1 MKFMKYLKLTL
12 TCLVIFGLFS
22 SEKSKSANTQ
32 PNILFVI
39 ADDWSF
45 GHASIYGD
53 RVIKTPNF
61 DRVAREGAL
70 FDKLVVTNQSF
81 QSTQKTSGPNII
93 FILAD
98 DLGYSDIGSYGQ
110 KLIHTPNLDLMARK
124 GMRFTQF
131 YAGTSVCAP
140 SRSSLMTGMH
150 TGHTYIRGNKE
161 IQPEGQ
167 WPLPDSAITIAE
179 IMKRAGYVTGDF
191 GKWGMG
197 FVGTSGDPNKQG
209 FDEFFGY
216 NCQRQSHNFYP
227 DHLWDNSERINL
239 PNTAKIQNH
248 YAAEI
253 IQEKALDFIERNKEK
268 PFFLYLSYTL
278 PHAALQGPKDN
289 GFEDYKKQF
298 NEQPKIIPSDWDGK
312 GYEPQPYPKATFA
325 AMVTRLD
332 TYVGQV
338 MAKLKSLGIHDNT
351 LVIFTSDNGPHT
363 EGGHDPKFFNS
374 TGVLKGVKR
383 DLYEGGI
390 RVPMI
395 AYWPGKIKAGSLNK
409 HIGAFW
415 DFMPTFASL
424 TGQKLPSNIDGI
436 SILPTLFGR
445 GVQKQHSYLYWE
457 FHELGGRQ
465 AVRMGKW
472 KGVKYNVLD
481 KSKTSLDLFDLEKDP
496 GETKNLAHEHPE
508 IVKQIAYYID
518 KAHVENQFFPFLSK
532 VAEN

>member
-1 MKFMKYLKLTL
+1 MKRINLILI
-12 TCLVIFGLFS
+12 IFF
-22 SEKSKSANTQ
+22 T
-32 PNILFVI
+32 I
-39 ADDWSF
+39 
-45 GHASIYGD
+45 
-53 RVIKTPNF
+53 
-61 DRVAREGAL
+61 
-70 FDKLVVTNQSF
+70 LVVTNLSF
-81 QSTQKTSGPNII
+81 KSQQKDSRPNII

-98 DLGYSDIGSYGQ
+98 DLGYSDIGAYGQ
-110 KLIHTPNLDLMARK
+110 KLIRTPSLDSMAK
-124 GMRFTQF
+124 NGMRFLQF

-150 TGHTYIRGNKE
+150 TGHTYIRGNRE
-161 IQPEGQ
+161 TQPEGQ
-167 WPLPDSAITIAE
+167 WPLPDSAIIIAE
-179 IMKRAGYVTGDF
+179 VMKKAGYVTGNF

-216 NCQRQSHNFYP
+216 NCQRLSHNYYP
-227 DHLWDNSERINL
+227 DHLWDNSERVNL
-239 PNTAKIQNH
+239 PNTHKIQTH
-248 YAAEI
+248 YAADI
-253 IQEKALDFIERNKEK
+253 IQEKALSFIDRNKEK

-298 NEQPKIIPSDWDGK
+298 NEQPKVIPPNWEGK
-312 GYEPQPYPKATFA
+312 GYEPQGYPKATYA
-325 AMVTRLD
+325 TMVTRLD

-338 MAKLKSLGIHDNT
+338 FAKLKSLDIDNNT
-351 LVIFTSDNGPHT
+351 LVIFTSDNGPHA

-395 AYWPGKIKAGSLNK
+395 AYWPAKIKAGSVNK

-424 TGQKLPSNIDGI
+424 TGQRTPRNIDGM
-436 SILPTLFGR
+436 SILPTLLAQ
-445 GVQKQHSYLYWE
+445 GVQKQHPYLYWE

-472 KGVKYNVLD
+472 KGVKYNVFD
-481 KSKTSLDLFDLEKDP
+481 RNETSFELYDLEKDP
-496 GETKNLAHEHPE
+496 GETKNLAVAYPE
-508 IVKQIAYYID
+508 IVKQIGKYINE
-518 KAHVENQFFPFLSK
+518 AHIENQSFPFLSRLPGK
-532 VAEN
+532 